1 MMDKINIMI
10 GKNII
15 NSNTISEE
23 KVEEKIEQERK
34 ESFWKRL
41 FQIWKER

>member
-1 MMDKINIMI
+1 MGKINITI
-10 GKNII
+10 AQTII

-34 ESFWKRL
+34 DSFWTKL

>member
-1 MMDKINIMI
+1 MSKINITI
-10 GKNII
+10 AKTII

-34 ESFWKRL
+34 VSFWEKL
-41 FQIWKER
+41 FQIWKK